1 MGRCPGT
8 APWNSSG
15 LGVTPGTAKVQTG
28 ITSSLVAR
36 MGQVRCPWA
45 STESV
50 DADRVVVRRNPIT
63 YVKVM
68 EA

>member
-1 MGRCPGT
+1 
-8 APWNSSG
+8 
-15 LGVTPGTAKVQTG
+15 
-28 ITSSLVAR
+28 

-50 DADRVVVRRNPIT
+50 DADRVVAYRNPIT

-68 EA
+68 EV